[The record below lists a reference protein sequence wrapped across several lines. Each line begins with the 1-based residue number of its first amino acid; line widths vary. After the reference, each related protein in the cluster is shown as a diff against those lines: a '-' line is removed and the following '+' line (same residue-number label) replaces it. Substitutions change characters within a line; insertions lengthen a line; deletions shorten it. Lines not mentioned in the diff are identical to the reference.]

1 MNDLN
6 QFIMNDLNELKYMVK
21 RICLNQYQNQEL
33 TN

>member
-6 QFIMNDLNELKYMVK
+6 QFIMNDLNEFKIYGK